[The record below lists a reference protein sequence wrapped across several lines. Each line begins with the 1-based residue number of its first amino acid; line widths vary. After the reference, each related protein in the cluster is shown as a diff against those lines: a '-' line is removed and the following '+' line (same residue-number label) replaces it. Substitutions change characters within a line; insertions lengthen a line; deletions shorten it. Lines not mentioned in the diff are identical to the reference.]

1 MTGQKGLEFMKRLW
15 SNFDLQK
22 KARVI
27 ACLGLAI
34 WLLSFFIMFIE
45 IKSINQATIGLEHVE
60 DLHDTIL
67 EMRRYEK
74 NFLLYQGQDNRNQ
87 ILHLFKKAQDTYQQI
102 TTTPE
107 IATGIQN
114 MHQWPDAFNE
124 YGLAIGM
131 SKGSVLKK
139 IPDNKEQKRIRLAGR
154 YLVELARD
162 LLKKSRKK
170 IAMTTHNAV
179 RIPLVSAGLILGLFF
194 IGWVLLSRKVI
205 NPLIKLEQATK
216 KIGHGDFSPISH
228 PGKIESEVDRLV
240 LAFNRMIEEL
250 DARQEQI
257 VHDRKIASLGTLVSG
272 VAHELNNPINNI
284 ILTIDVLAG
293 GRKIKEDRQAAMLKD
308 ILNQAIRASGIVKNL
323 LDFSRAKTSVI
334 QDVDINRVLDDILKI
349 TDNELLLK
357 KIRLQRQTDPDLS
370 KIRGNHQELQQVFL
384 NLVVNA
390 IHAMKKGGELSIQTS
405 HDESG
410 RVVISVQDTGEGIPE
425 DIMPNIF
432 DPFFTTKE
440 VGRGTGLGLSV
451 SFGIVKKH
459 GGRITVD
466 SSPQKGTTFTVT
478 LPAKEEMI
486 YE

>member
-1 MTGQKGLEFMKRLW
+1 MKRRW
-15 SNFDLQK
+15 SKFDLQN

-45 IKSINQATIGLEHVE
+45 IERINKATIGLEHVE
-60 DLHDTIL
+60 DLYDTIL

-74 NFLLYQGQDNRNQ
+74 NFLLYQGQENRNQ
-87 ILHLFKKAQDTYQQI
+87 ILNLFKKARDIYEKMTA
-102 TTTPE
+102 TPSMVS
-107 IATGIQN
+107 GIKTKS
-114 MHQWPDAFNE
+114 QWPDAFTE
-124 YGLAIGM
+124 YGIAAGIF
-131 SKGSVLKK
+131 KDPVLKK
-139 IPDNKEQKRIRLAGR
+139 ISNKNDQARIRLAGR
-154 YLVELARD
+154 RLVELSFD
-162 LLKKSRKK
+162 LLKKSRTH
-170 IAMTTHNAV
+170 IARTTHNAI
-179 RIPLVSAGLILGLFF
+179 RIPLIAAGMILGLFF
-194 IGWVLLSRKVI
+194 VGWILLSRKVI

-284 ILTIDVLAG
+284 ILTVDVLAG
-293 GRKIKEDRQAAMLKD
+293 GRKIKKERQAAMLKD

-323 LDFSRAKTSVI
+323 LDFSRAETSVI
-334 QDVDINRVLDDILKI
+334 QDVDVNKVLDEILKI
-349 TDNELLLK
+349 TDNELSLK
-357 KIRLQRQTDPDLS
+357 KIKLQRQSASDLPE
-370 KIRGNHQELQQVFL
+370 IRGNHQELQQVFL

-390 IHAMKKGGELSIQTS
+390 IHAMKRGGELSIRTF
-405 HDESG
+405 HDDGG
-410 RVVISVQDTGEGIPE
+410 RVIVSVRDTGEGIPE

-440 VGRGTGLGLSV
+440 IGKGTGLGLSV

-459 GGRITVD
+459 GGRITVK
-466 SSPQKGTTFTVT
+466 SSMEKGTIFKVT